1 LTPGV
6 SSGRPVAWEDAGRQ
20 IASLL
25 GSYSAVVVTSS
36 DPIAA
41 SHVALGIARS
51 EAAHRRVVVG
61 DLVGDIPSLRSLVK
75 DEDPHGITDSFL
87 YGVSFNK
94 IGYPVEGT
102 ENLYVMPSGTDP
114 QIDDGILR
122 NPRWTK
128 LAEGFGE
135 ATSLLLLV
143 TPSDSPGLSDLI
155 DQLDGAV
162 LVKDAE
168 LSGAPSALVLARVA
182 SPTPTLKIPLHNIT
196 ARAASWR
203 IGERAANWMTSARA
217 GNWRRQRWFYP
228 ALAVIAL
235 ILIVAVG
242 GAIMLS
248 RVGVK
253 SRRSVAMPA
262 PVPVVTKPIP
272 APTPPPP
279 RPPPETLYVAPPANV
294 NDSASAALFAV
305 ELLVANTAE
314 GANLFVRKNGAALP
328 AAAVSPVVFG
338 SERST
343 WYQVTAGAYRT
354 RNQADSLLLALRSS
368 GIIRDTSGVSVTR
381 TPLALVVDSVPTQ
394 GGIGDAVSAALD
406 KYAARGLQV
415 YALMQDD
422 GGALIYAGAFATA
435 DQSAPLI
442 RTLRGAGLKP
452 KLVYRTGS
460 AP

>member
-1 LTPGV
+1 
-6 SSGRPVAWEDAGRQ
+6 
-20 IASLL
+20 L

-41 SHVALGIARS
+41 AHVALGIARS

-114 QIDDGILR
+114 LIDEEIFR
-122 NPRWTK
+122 SARWTK

-143 TPSDSPGLSDLI
+143 ATADSPGLSDLI
-155 DQLDGAV
+155 DQVDGAV
-162 LVKDAE
+162 LVKDSE
-168 LSGAPSALVLARVA
+168 LPAAPWALVLARVA
-182 SPTPTLKIPLHNIT
+182 SPTPTLKIPLHSFA

-203 IGERAANWMTSARA
+203 ITARAAV
-217 GNWRRQRWFYP
+217 WRRHRWFYP
-228 ALAVIAL
+228 ALAGIAL
-235 ILIVAVG
+235 VLIAAVG
-242 GAIMLS
+242 GAIMLA
-248 RVGVK
+248 RVGAT
-253 SRRSVAMPA
+253 RRSAALLPTR
-262 PVPVVTKPIP
+262 PVVVKPIP

-279 RPPPETLYVAPPANV
+279 RPPPETLYVAPPSNV
-294 NDSASAALFAV
+294 NDSASAAVFAV

-343 WYQVTAGAYRT
+343 WYQVTAGAYTT

-368 GIIRDTSGVSVTR
+368 GIIRDTAGVSVTR

-394 GGIGDAVSAALD
+394 GGIGDAVSATLD
-406 KYAARGLQV
+406 RYAARGLQV

-422 GGALIYAGAFATA
+422 GGALIYAGAFATP

-452 KLVYRTGS
+452 VLVYRTGR